1 MNTDAVADASK
12 EVSERDRRAAW
23 QRELSSAFRSVSE
36 LLAALELT
44 SDDLRAGG
52 VLMDEQAA
60 FPVLVPQSFLNRM
73 RLGDPADPLLL
84 QVLPQSREN
93 QQEAGFVKDAV
104 QDLQARR
111 APGVLQKY
119 EGRVLLLAGGSCAVH
134 CRYCF
139 RREYPYASEPRT
151 LADWEPA
158 LTQIA
163 SDNSVTEVILSG
175 GDPWMLNDR
184 RLTDLCSRLDAIPH
198 LERIRFHTRLPIV
211 LPSRVTAALMDMLR
225 SLRTQ
230 PIVVVH
236 ANHASEIAADCSEAL
251 ASMVRKGVPVLN
263 QSVLLRGVNDSV
275 AALEDLSRALIR
287 IGVMPYYLHQLDR
300 VRGTSHFEVP
310 VPCGRE
316 LIRELQRRLPGY
328 AVPRFVQEIP
338 GEPHKTPL

>member
-1 MNTDAVADASK
+1 
-12 EVSERDRRAAW
+12 
-23 QRELSSAFRSVSE
+23 
-36 LLAALELT
+36 
-44 SDDLRAGG
+44 
-52 VLMDEQAA
+52 
-60 FPVLVPQSFLNRM
+60 
-73 RLGDPADPLLL
+73 LLL

-251 ASMVRKGVPVLN
+251 ASMVRNGVPVLN

-310 VPCGRE
+310 VHRGRE